1 MGENNWRRHFGVV
14 LAVVALVGL
23 AIACAPNSPTNEPPD
38 PCASAGAGAAIKAAN
53 NCQPPCLSADSGS
66 AAINAANNCQPPCP
80 SANAGQAGL
89 LANSGSNCPSP
100 TTPTTP
106 TVPPQQC
113 NTGTQSGGAGVT
125 TTGHGLGTAGPT
137 SFLFEFDA
145 FSQPDH
151 FEVYY
156 EGALIYDT
164 GWRGSAGTWTGPDGN
179 PIVIAGPGAGSATV
193 AVPAGSATSITV
205 VVTGQGS
212 GTVWDYT
219 VNCPTPV

>member
-1 MGENNWRRHFGVV
+1 M
-14 LAVVALVGL
+14 
-23 AIACAPNSPTNEPPD
+23 T
-38 PCASAGAGAAIKAAN
+38 SAGAGAAELKAAN

-66 AAINAANNCQPPCP
+66 AALNVANNCQPRVRRSTPVQQRPTWRTWATSCP
-80 SANAGQAGL
+80 
-89 LANSGSNCPSP
+89 P
-100 TTPTTP
+100 PTTP

>member
-1 MGENNWRRHFGVV
+1 MGENTWRRHFGVV

-23 AIACAPNSPTNEPPD
+23 AVACAPKSPHNQPPN
-38 PCASAGAGAAIKAAN
+38 PCVTSGAGAAELNAAN

-66 AAINAANNCQPPCP
+66 AALNVANNCQPCP
-80 SANAGQAGL
+80 TVNAGPAAPNV
-89 LANSGSNCPSP
+89 ANMGNNCPP
-100 TTPTTP
+100 PTTP